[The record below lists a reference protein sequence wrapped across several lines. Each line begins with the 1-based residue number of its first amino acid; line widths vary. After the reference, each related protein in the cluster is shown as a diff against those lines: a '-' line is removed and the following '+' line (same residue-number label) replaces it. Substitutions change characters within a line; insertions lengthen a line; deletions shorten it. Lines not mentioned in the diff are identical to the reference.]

1 MKRILTGALF
11 LLLLVTI
18 ILLSVWNYYLNAL
31 YQQGFE
37 DALLNWERGAQ
48 QLFALQEALDD
59 CMDGYDKASVAEA
72 IMRANLCDWEWTQ
85 LSQYCINGPGQAYRN
100 SEKEV
105 EYHGRTV
112 VAMGN
117 GYGESDLRFLLE
129 RIRMRLD
136 DDRYAVVREPEGEM
150 AYDDFVSQAKQEIDL
165 ICETIH
171 SAGEPD
177 ADTPDRLYRQYIVTM
192 AEIKEIVAQS
202 SILQT
207 EEASIRNE

>member
-11 LLLLVTI
+11 LLLLVAI
-18 ILLSVWNYYLNAL
+18 VLLGVWNYHLNAL

-72 IMRANLCDWEWTQ
+72 ILRTRLCDWEWQQ
-85 LSQYCINGPGQAYRN
+85 LSQYCVCGPKQAYRN

-105 EYHGRTV
+105 EYHGRTAV
-112 VAMGN
+112 MAGN
-117 GYGESDLRFLLE
+117 GYIESDLSFLFE

-136 DDRYAVVREPEGEM
+136 DDRYAVVRL
-150 AYDDFVSQAKQEIDL
+150 SL
-165 ICETIH
+165 IHI
-171 SAGEPD
+171 
-177 ADTPDRLYRQYIVTM
+177 
-192 AEIKEIVAQS
+192 
-202 SILQT
+202 
-207 EEASIRNE
+207 

>member
-1 MKRILTGALF
+1 
-11 LLLLVTI
+11 
-18 ILLSVWNYYLNAL
+18 
-31 YQQGFE
+31 
-37 DALLNWERGAQ
+37 
-48 QLFALQEALDD
+48 
-59 CMDGYDKASVAEA
+59 MDGYDKASVAEA
-72 IMRANLCDWEWTQ
+72 ILRTRLCDWEWQQ
-85 LSQYCINGPGQAYRN
+85 LSQYCVCGPKQAYRN

-105 EYHGRTV
+105 EYHGRTAV
-112 VAMGN
+112 MAGN
-117 GYGESDLRFLLE
+117 GYIESDLSFLFE